1 MSFII
6 RVKNKE
12 GYEQNESKFFDSTA
26 QGNELINNEANFY
39 KIETESNSDKKT
51 NSNLNKEESCIEKNQ
66 NENKFLKEA
75 KSVDINIEKAQG
87 TNDKLQPIILSG
99 RLKKNTNRFYG
110 EKTDSSN
117 RSNGS
122 LFQSN
127 IAKFYGASP
136 YCKDQYPVIKLQKN
150 YQEEKKE
157 NTNSLL
163 MKMKAPSFENDP
175 KFQKNRIKFFN
186 SSEKI
191 EKNELTYAQ
200 RVNKFINPI

>member
-12 GYEQNESKFFDSTA
+12 GYEQNETKFFDSTA

-39 KIETESNSDKKT
+39 KIEKESNSDKKT

-127 IAKFYGASP
+127 IAKF
-136 YCKDQYPVIKLQKN
+136 
-150 YQEEKKE
+150 
-157 NTNSLL
+157 
-163 MKMKAPSFENDP
+163 
-175 KFQKNRIKFFN
+175 
-186 SSEKI
+186 
-191 EKNELTYAQ
+191 
-200 RVNKFINPI
+200 